1 MKRPTDRQ
9 EHSDRPDVKNSTGR
23 MPVAPEELETL
34 VAMSPAPMVVADADG
49 ELVAGCATLGEL
61 IGWDVPPGSALTSL
75 FPTLTW
81 ETIETNCEEDPGEY
95 VTVRATGESEDDT
108 WVDLGFKRY
117 RRGGDAFI
125 VGVVHDV
132 TARQEREQRCE
143 QYERI
148 LETIE
153 DGIYTLDESF
163 TIETVNSAV
172 KSMTGYDE
180 ADLIG
185 ANATLL
191 ADDDVIDQA
200 ARLSEELLSGDRKF
214 ATLTT
219 ELETADGGALPIETR
234 FSTYQ
239 FDNGRYGQVG
249 VVRDIS
255 DRRQFERT
263 LAALHDSTR
272 ELFEAQTTREV
283 GQLVADAAADVR
295 DVIGAAIYRFDSN
308 ETLLVPTAAA
318 GDIADC
324 PDDCR
329 VFGPQSDH
337 LWKAFIKDTAVT
349 VEDGEVRISDEMTTG
364 GVCLPLGE
372 YGVFYA
378 AIEGDGRDPQN
389 IEVLD
394 LLAASTEVAL
404 ARVNREQILRERD
417 EELRRQNAQLKQL
430 EEVNAIVRNVDRIL
444 VDADTC
450 EEIEGAVCDRLASSR
465 WFSLA
470 WIGRVGGAELT
481 PSAWA
486 GESSSYLDAVSF
498 PLAGED
504 GPPAVRTARSEEM
517 TVVPSIADDIRGEQ
531 WRTEAVSANL
541 QSVISVPLRHDDI
554 TYGVLTVYGT
564 ADITFDGMFQS
575 VLAELG
581 EIIANAIREVESRQR
596 RSTTSVMELDV
607 SLSAPTSP
615 LGRLADTIG
624 SPIVC
629 DGVVPETDGMT
640 RVFFDVD
647 GAETASS
654 VCECDTDLTRITS
667 LTAIADEDGDALF
680 EAVVTGTTVAGP
692 LLDQGS
698 HVRSLRV
705 EPDGETVVATVGL
718 SSGVDVR
725 TFVERLDESYDGA
738 HLVARRELTAP
749 GPTEGSIQ
757 SALARLTDRQSQ
769 VLRTAYLSG
778 YFDWPRKSTGR
789 ELADRLGISQ
799 PTMSRHL
806 RIAERRLLEFVF
818 GDR

>member
-1 MKRPTDRQ
+1 
-9 EHSDRPDVKNSTGR
+9 

-34 VAMSPAPMVVADADG
+34 VAMSPAPMVVADANG
-49 ELVAGCATLGEL
+49 ELVAGCATLGDL
-61 IGWDVPPGSALTSL
+61 IGWDVPSGSALTSL

-95 VTVRATGESEDDT
+95 VTVRATGESGDDT
-108 WVDLGFKRY
+108 WVDLGFKRH

-163 TIETVNSAV
+163 TIETVNGAV
-172 KSMTGYDE
+172 ESMTGYDE

-191 ADDDVIDQA
+191 ADDAVIDQA

-234 FSTYQ
+234 FSMYQ
-239 FDNGRYGQVG
+239 LDNDRYRHVG

-272 ELFEAQTTREV
+272 ELFEAQTTLEV
-283 GQLVADAAADVR
+283 GQLVADAAADVG
-295 DVIGAAIYRFDSN
+295 DVIGAAFYRFDSN
-308 ETLLVPTAAA
+308 ETLLVPAAAA

-337 LWKAFIKDTAVT
+337 LWKAFIKDTPVT

-372 YGVFYA
+372 YGVLYA
-378 AIEGDGRDPQN
+378 AIEGDGRGPEN
-389 IEVLD
+389 TEVLD
-394 LLAASTEVAL
+394 LLAASAEVAL
-404 ARVNREQILRERD
+404 ARVNREQRLRERD

-430 EEVNAIVRNVDRIL
+430 EEINAIVRNVDRIL
-444 VDADTC
+444 VDADTR
-450 EEIEGAVCDRLASSR
+450 EEIEDAVCDRLASSR

-470 WIGRVGGAELT
+470 WVGRVGGAELT

-498 PLAGED
+498 PLAGEG

-517 TVVPSIADDIRGEQ
+517 TVVTSIADDIRSEQ
-531 WRTEAVSANL
+531 WRTEAVSADL
-541 QSVISVPLRHDDI
+541 QSAMSVPLRHDDI
-554 TYGVLTVYGT
+554 MYGVLTVYGT

-629 DGVVPETDGMT
+629 DGVVPEADGT
-640 RVFFDVD
+640 TQVFFGVD

-654 VCECDTDLTRITS
+654 VCKCDTDLTRITS
-667 LTAIADEDGDALF
+667 LTAIADEGGDALF
-680 EAVVTGTTVAGP
+680 EAVVTGATVAGP

-705 EPDGETVVATVGL
+705 EPDGETIVATIGL
-718 SSGVDVR
+718 STGVDVR
-725 TFVERLDESYDGA
+725 TFVERLEESYDGA

-749 GPTEGSIQ
+749 GPTERGIQ
-757 SALARLTDRQSQ
+757 SALESHLTDRQSQ

-778 YFDWPRKSTGR
+778 YFDWPRKSTGG
-789 ELADRLGISQ
+789 ELADRLDISQ

-806 RIAERRLLEFVF
+806 RIAERRLLELVF